1 MPARE
6 LQGAW
11 PGSTARGQRSRR
23 LGEQTLALTLV
34 LALTSVRSQASNA
47 WHLFRSAQLVPAD
60 GQGLWL

>member
-47 WHLFRSAQLVPAD
+47 WHLFRSA
-60 GQGLWL
+60 